1 MPDIEITKDIVG
13 EDAEELVQTCPMNVY
28 GIGDIEDIGS
38 KGMEIRG
45 FMIILPRIRKQ
56 EEG

>member
-28 GIGDIEDIGS
+28 GIADIEDLGS
-38 KGMEIRG
+38 KGMRWEVIV
-45 FMIILPRIRKQ
+45 FLNFARKQ